1 MFAMNWL
8 LTNAQIELLT
18 SDTSVIDYG
27 DMKKKRKKGDYDNT
41 PADSGQVRKAGD
53 EWLSRYGNDADAGKG
68 LSVQDILGGGMSLG
82 VGVKASD

>member
-1 MFAMNWL
+1 MMFAMNWL

-27 DMKKKRKKGDYDNT
+27 DVKKKRKKSEYDNT

-53 EWLSRYGNDADAGKG
+53 DWIARYGSDADAGKG
-68 LSVQDILGGGMSLG
+68 LSLNDIFGGGLNVG
-82 VGVKASD
+82 VGIKA